1 MEYNLTANYQQKMCY
16 HNQCLMQYTQFELL
30 GQSAKLEKK
39 KKKERKERKKGYS
52 RAISEWTV
60 NELIAIL
67 VFIFSYHQFIFSCS
81 CNLISF
87 LSMKYL
93 NLYVLSLIAVL

>member
-39 KKKERKERKKGYS
+39 KKKKKRKGKK
-52 RAISEWTV
+52 AIPGQ
-60 NELIAIL
+60 L
-67 VFIFSYHQFIFSCS
+67 VSGQLT
-81 CNLISF
+81 N
-87 LSMKYL
+87 
-93 NLYVLSLIAVL
+93 